1 MEANGKNLVSIT
13 SPDMFTGLMQQDLE
27 RVTLLNFWA
36 SWAHPCEP
44 MKAAVRTWAEK
55 YPDVLFMNIE
65 AEEQP
70 DVAESFDVEA
80 VPTIVLLRGHTLLSK
95 LTGGQPQAVEQ
106 ALELYAKSTSR
117 GGMHGTSMSNA
128 ARSTASASGQCEM
141 QEGDDPSKP
150 HALPSHVDVSGE
162 SQQDIEQRCR
172 QLMSRS
178 TVMLF
183 MKGQPGLPRCGF
195 SQKTVSLLREQ
206 NVDFDYYDILSDEHV
221 RQTLKVLNEWPTFP
235 QIIVKGELVGG
246 LDILK
251 VCGAHVLLMTLGT
264 YCLWRI
270 PTNDWLIGYL
280 RGRTTVQRQGDRE
293 ADDVVR
299 VRSMRIRTRHPA
311 PDDDTSVEMR

>member
-1 MEANGKNLVSIT
+1 
-13 SPDMFTGLMQQDLE
+13 
-27 RVTLLNFWA
+27 
-36 SWAHPCEP
+36 
-44 MKAAVRTWAEK
+44 
-55 YPDVLFMNIE
+55 
-65 AEEQP
+65 
-70 DVAESFDVEA
+70 
-80 VPTIVLLRGHTLLSK
+80 
-95 LTGGQPQAVEQ
+95 
-106 ALELYAKSTSR
+106 
-117 GGMHGTSMSNA
+117 
-128 ARSTASASGQCEM
+128 M

-172 QLMSRS
+172 QLMTRS

-221 RQTLKVLNEWPTFP
+221 RQALKVLNEWPTFP

-251 VCGAHVLLMTLGT
+251 VCGKHVLLMTLGT

-270 PTNDWLIGYL
+270 PTNDWFIGYL

-311 PDDDTSVEMR
+311 PCTR